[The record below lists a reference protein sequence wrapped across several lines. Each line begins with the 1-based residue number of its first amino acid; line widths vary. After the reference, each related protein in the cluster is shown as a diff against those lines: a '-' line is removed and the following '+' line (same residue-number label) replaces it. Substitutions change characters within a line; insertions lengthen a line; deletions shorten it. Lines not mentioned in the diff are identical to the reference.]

1 MNQSER
7 AWLKH
12 IIGSHL
18 RVSDLISLGWGQL
31 MCVSNNLS
39 GDADAAGLGEKHG
52 RALLHDHPSLT
63 PGSLFLP
70 AYSV

>member
-1 MNQSER
+1 
-7 AWLKH
+7 
-12 IIGSHL
+12 
-18 RVSDLISLGWGQL
+18 